1 MGYRSDVAYVIVF
14 ETVEDLKK
22 FVAVNQLIEER
33 KQALNECRV
42 EVGSSDDHPLISFS
56 LSDVKWYE
64 SFDDVQAHN
73 ELLCYLDESEDIKA
87 AAYFVRI
94 GEEMEDIEQKEHGD
108 QSLIYEAVD
117 YIRIVRSVDLD
128 VDTTPNGVTG
138 IVGGL

>member
-14 ETVEDLKK
+14 ETVEDLKR
-22 FVAVNQLIEER
+22 FTAVNQLIDER
-33 KQALNECRV
+33 KKALEECRV

-56 LSDVKWYE
+56 ANDVKWYE
-64 SFDDVQAHN
+64 SFPDVQAHH
-73 ELLCYLDESEDIKA
+73 ELLCYLDESDINA
-87 AAYFVRI
+87 GAYFVRI

-117 YIRIVRSVDLD
+117 CIRIVRSVDLD

-138 IVGGL
+138 IVGEL